1 MKQRIEELTK
11 IINEHNYNYYVMDNP
26 TISDFEY
33 DALMRELSELEEKYP
48 EFAKPDSPTKR
59 VGGYALES
67 FEQVRHEVP
76 MESINDVFSF
86 EELREFDERVKGLI
100 SGEKVEYVVEYKIDG
115 LSVSLEYR
123 NGLLEI
129 GSTRGNGRI
138 GENVTENIKTV
149 RSVPLSVE
157 NAPELLEVRGEVY
170 MPRKSFE
177 AVNAQREIDG
187 EPLFANPRNAAAG
200 SLRQLDPKIAAKR
213 KLDIFVFNVQRIS
226 EEKFDNH
233 YDSLMYL
240 KEHGFKVIPDF
251 RKLSEI
257 DGIINEIN
265 DISERR
271 GELGFDI
278 DGVVIKVNSFAQREK
293 LGSTAK
299 APRWAAAYKFPPE
312 KKKTKLTD
320 IVLNVGRTGVLTP
333 NAVLEPVRLAG
344 TTVSKATLHNIDFI
358 RERDIRIGDT
368 VIVQKAGEIIPEVL
382 SVDKSARNGSETEF
396 AMPKLCPVCGAP
408 VVRDDGEAAYR
419 CTGIECPAQL
429 VRNIIHFASK
439 GAMDIE
445 GLGPALVQSLIES
458 GLIKSEAD
466 LYYLSE
472 DDVASL
478 DRMGKKSAENLI
490 SAIEKSKEND
500 LSKLITALGI
510 RHVGA
515 NSAKLIA
522 SRFKS
527 MDALLAASADEIASI
542 DDVGA
547 IMAESI
553 VEFLSQQQTIHTI
566 SRLKAAGVNME
577 CGTAAAGTKFAGMTF
592 VLTGSLENYTRSEA
606 AAVIES
612 LGGKVSSSVSKKTSI
627 VVAGDEAG
635 SKLDKAEKLG
645 VKIIGEEEFSA
656 LISQ

>member
-170 MPRKSFE
+170 MPHKSFE

-233 YDSLMYL
+233 YDSLIYL

-445 GLGPALVQSLIES
+445 GLGPALVHSLIES

-645 VKIIGEEEFSA
+645 VRIIGEEEFSA

>member
-170 MPRKSFE
+170 MPHKSFE

-226 EEKFDNH
+226 EKKFDNH
-233 YDSLMYL
+233 YDSLIYL

-265 DISERR
+265 DIAERR

>member
-26 TISDFEY
+26 TVSDFEY
-33 DALMRELSELEEKYP
+33 DALMRELLELEEKYP

-86 EELREFDERVKGLI
+86 EELREFYERVKDLI
-100 SGEKVEYVVEYKIDG
+100 PGEKVEYVVEYKIDG

-129 GSTRGNGRI
+129 GSTRGNGQI
-138 GENVTENIKTV
+138 GENVTENIKTIK
-149 RSVPLSVE
+149 SVPLSVE

-226 EEKFDNH
+226 DEKFDNH

-257 DGIINEIN
+257 DDIINDIN

-271 GELGFDI
+271 SELGFDI
-278 DGVVIKVNSFAQREK
+278 DGVVIKVNSFAQRKK

-408 VVRDDGEAAYR
+408 VVRDEGEVAYR

-429 VRNIIHFASK
+429 ARNIIHFASK
-439 GAMDIE
+439 GAMDID
-445 GLGPALVQSLIES
+445 GLGPALIQSLIES

-490 SAIEKSKEND
+490 AAITKSKEND

-542 DDVGA
+542 DDVGS

-553 VEFLSQQQTIHTI
+553 VEFLSQQQTVHTI
-566 SRLKAAGVNME
+566 GRLKAAGVNME
-577 CGTAAAGTKFAGMTF
+577 CAAETAGTKFAGMTF

-645 VKIIGEEEFSA
+645 VKIIDEEEFSA

>member
-1 MKQRIEELTK
+1 
-11 IINEHNYNYYVMDNP
+11 
-26 TISDFEY
+26 
-33 DALMRELSELEEKYP
+33 
-48 EFAKPDSPTKR
+48 
-59 VGGYALES
+59 
-67 FEQVRHEVP
+67 
-76 MESINDVFSF
+76 
-86 EELREFDERVKGLI
+86 
-100 SGEKVEYVVEYKIDG
+100 
-115 LSVSLEYR
+115 
-123 NGLLEI
+123 
-129 GSTRGNGRI
+129 
-138 GENVTENIKTV
+138 
-149 RSVPLSVE
+149 
-157 NAPELLEVRGEVY
+157 
-170 MPRKSFE
+170 
-177 AVNAQREIDG
+177 
-187 EPLFANPRNAAAG
+187 
-200 SLRQLDPKIAAKR
+200 
-213 KLDIFVFNVQRIS
+213 
-226 EEKFDNH
+226 
-233 YDSLMYL
+233 MYL

-265 DISERR
+265 DIAERR

-368 VIVQKAGEIIPEVL
+368 DIVQKAGEIIPEVL

-606 AAVIES
+606 TAVIES

>member
-170 MPRKSFE
+170 MPHKSFE

-240 KEHGFKVIPDF
+240 KEHSFKVIPDF

-265 DISERR
+265 DIAERR

-458 GLIKSEAD
+458 GLINSEAD

>member
-26 TISDFEY
+26 TVSDFEY
-33 DALMRELSELEEKYP
+33 DALMRELLELEEKYP

-86 EELREFDERVKGLI
+86 EALREFDERVKGLI
-100 SGEKVEYVVEYKIDG
+100 PGEKVEYVVEYKIDG

-129 GSTRGNGRI
+129 GSTRGNGQI
-138 GENVTENIKTV
+138 GENVTENIKTIK
-149 RSVPLSVE
+149 SVPLSVE

-226 EEKFDNH
+226 DEKFDNH

-257 DGIINEIN
+257 DDIINDIN

-271 GELGFDI
+271 SELGFDI
-278 DGVVIKVNSFAQREK
+278 DGVVIKVNSFAQRKK

-408 VVRDDGEAAYR
+408 VVRDEGEAAYR

-439 GAMDIE
+439 GAMDID
-445 GLGPALVQSLIES
+445 GLGPALIQSLIES

-490 SAIEKSKEND
+490 AAITKSKEND

-542 DDVGA
+542 DDVGS

-553 VEFLSQQQTIHTI
+553 VEFLSQQQTVHTI
-566 SRLKAAGVNME
+566 GRLKAAGVNME
-577 CGTAAAGTKFAGMTF
+577 CGAEAAGTKFAGMTF

-645 VKIIGEEEFSA
+645 VKIIDEEEFSA

>member
-170 MPRKSFE
+170 MPHKSFE

-265 DISERR
+265 DIAERR

>member
-115 LSVSLEYR
+115 LSISLEYR

-170 MPRKSFE
+170 MPHKSFE

-645 VKIIGEEEFSA
+645 VRIIGEEEFSA

>member
-26 TISDFEY
+26 TVSDFEY
-33 DALMRELSELEEKYP
+33 DALMRELLELEEKYP

-129 GSTRGNGRI
+129 GSTRGNGQI
-138 GENVTENIKTV
+138 GENVTENIKTIK
-149 RSVPLSVE
+149 SVPLSVE
-157 NAPELLEVRGEVY
+157 NAPQLLEVRGEVY

-265 DISERR
+265 DIAERR

-490 SAIEKSKEND
+490 SAIEKSKKND

>member
-265 DISERR
+265 DIAERR

>member
-1 MKQRIEELTK
+1 MKERIEELTK
-11 IINEHNYNYYVMDNP
+11 ILNEHNYNYYVMDNP

-33 DALMRELSELEEKYP
+33 DAMLRELETLENEYP
-48 EFAKPDSPTKR
+48 EFALPDSPTKR

-67 FEQVRHEVP
+67 FEQVEHSVP

-86 EELREFDERVKGLI
+86 EELLEFDERVKGLLPD
-100 SGEKVEYVVEYKIDG
+100 EKIEYVVEYKIDG

-138 GENVTENIKTV
+138 GENVTENIKTIK
-149 RSVPLSVE
+149 SIPLSVE
-157 NAPELLEVRGEVY
+157 NAPEILEIRGEVY
-170 MPRKSFE
+170 MPHKSFI
-177 AVNAQREIDG
+177 AVNNMREISG

-226 EEKFDNH
+226 DEKFDNH
-233 YDSLMYL
+233 YDSLLYL
-240 KEHGFKVIPDF
+240 KELGFKVIPDF
-251 RKLSEI
+251 KKFSDISDVISEI
-257 DGIINEIN
+257 NS
-265 DISERR
+265 ISERR

-278 DGVVIKVNSFAQREK
+278 DGVVIKVNSFAQRTR

-320 IVLNVGRTGVLTP
+320 IVINVGRTGVLTP
-333 NAVLEPVRLAG
+333 NAVLQPVRLAG

-368 VIVQKAGEIIPEVL
+368 VVVQKAGEIIPEVL
-382 SVDKSARNGSETEF
+382 SVDKLLRDGSEAIF
-396 AMPKLCPVCGAP
+396 KMPENCPVCGAP
-408 VVRDDGEAAYR
+408 VVRDEGEAAYR

-439 GAMDIE
+439 GAMDID
-445 GLGPALVQSLIES
+445 GLGPALVESLIDS
-458 GLIKSEAD
+458 KLIKSEAD

-472 DDVASL
+472 EDVANL
-478 DRMGKKSAENLI
+478 ERMGKKSAQNLI
-490 SAIEKSKEND
+490 SAIEKSKKND
-500 LSKLITALGI
+500 LSRLITALGI

-522 SRFKS
+522 SRFRS
-527 MDALLAASADEIASI
+527 MDALISASWDEIAEI
-542 DDVGA
+542 DDVGE
-547 IMAESI
+547 IMAQSI
-553 VEFLSQQQTIHTI
+553 VDFLSQEQTRHTI
-566 SRLKAAGVNME
+566 NRLKDAGVNMTYE
-577 CGTAAAGTKFAGMTF
+577 VEAAGTKFEGMTF
-592 VLTGSLENYTRSEA
+592 VLTGTLENYTRSEA
-606 AAVIES
+606 SAIIES

-627 VVAGDEAG
+627 VLAGDEAG

-645 VKIIGEEEFSA
+645 IKIINEEEFST
-656 LISQ
+656 LISE

>member
-170 MPRKSFE
+170 MPHKSFE

>member
-170 MPRKSFE
+170 MPHKSFE

-233 YDSLMYL
+233 YDSLIYL

-645 VKIIGEEEFSA
+645 VRIIGEEEFSA

>member
-1 MKQRIEELTK
+1 MKERIEELTK
-11 IINEHNYNYYVMDNP
+11 ILNEHNYNYYVMDNP

-33 DALMRELSELEEKYP
+33 DAMLRELENLENEYP
-48 EFAKPDSPTKR
+48 EFALPDSPTKR

-67 FEQVRHEVP
+67 FEQVEHTVP

-86 EELREFDERVKGLI
+86 GELSEFDERVKGLLPD
-100 SGEKVEYVVEYKIDG
+100 EKIEYVVEYKIDG

-138 GENVTENIKTV
+138 GENVTENIKTI
-149 RSVPLSVE
+149 RSIPLSVE

-170 MPRKSFE
+170 MPHKSFI
-177 AVNAQREIDG
+177 AVNNMREING

-226 EEKFDNH
+226 DDKFDNH
-233 YDSLMYL
+233 YDSLLYL
-240 KEHGFKVIPDF
+240 KELGFKVIPDF
-251 RKLSEI
+251 KKFSDIEGVISEI
-257 DGIINEIN
+257 NS
-265 DISERR
+265 ISERR

-278 DGVVIKVNSFAQREK
+278 DGVVIKVNSFAQRAK

-320 IVLNVGRTGVLTP
+320 IVINVGRTGVLTP
-333 NAVLEPVRLAG
+333 NAVLQPVRLAG
-344 TTVSKATLHNIDFI
+344 TTVCKATLHNIDFI

-368 VIVQKAGEIIPEVL
+368 VVVQKAGEIIPEVL
-382 SVDKSARNGSETEF
+382 SVDKLLRDGTETVF
-396 AMPKLCPVCGAP
+396 NMPESCPVCGAP
-408 VVRDDGEAAYR
+408 VVRDEGEAAYR

-439 GAMDIE
+439 GAMDID
-445 GLGPALVQSLIES
+445 GLGPALVESLIDS
-458 GLIKSEAD
+458 KLIKSEAD

-472 DDVASL
+472 EDVAKL
-478 DRMGKKSAENLI
+478 ERMGKKSAQNLI
-490 SAIEKSKEND
+490 SAIEKSKKND
-500 LSKLITALGI
+500 LSRLITALGI

-522 SRFKS
+522 SRFGS
-527 MDALLAASADEIASI
+527 MDALISAPRDEIAEIS
-542 DDVGA
+542 DVGE
-547 IMAESI
+547 IMAQSI
-553 VEFLSQQQTIHTI
+553 VDFLSQEQTRHTI
-566 SRLKAAGVNME
+566 NRLKDAGVNMTYE
-577 CGTAAAGTKFAGMTF
+577 VEAAGTKFEGMTF
-592 VLTGSLENYTRSEA
+592 VLTGTLENYTRSEA
-606 AAVIES
+606 SKIIES
-612 LGGKVSSSVSKKTSI
+612 LGGKVSSSVSKKTS
-627 VVAGDEAG
+627 VVLAGDEAG

-645 VKIIGEEEFSA
+645 IKIINEEEFST
-656 LISQ
+656 LISE

>member
-170 MPRKSFE
+170 MPHKSFE

-226 EEKFDNH
+226 EEKFNNH

-490 SAIEKSKEND
+490 LAIEKSKEND

-606 AAVIES
+606 AVVIES